1 MIILTILK
9 IIGIVLACIV
19 GLVLLLILLV
29 LLVPLRYRFSG
40 EGMNADIQ
48 AEGKATWLF
57 GLLTASIQYAE
68 KKLLYRVK
76 IAGISLKKG
85 DLLNPEKTIPVET
98 DMDSQIL
105 KTQEDTKAEKA
116 VEYNTAEQTT
126 EAVSVRTEE
135 IIGAA
140 VPEEPNKTETE
151 TEENKKTEKEKE
163 DLSDRIERFFEKL
176 SEKYERLINKL
187 EQTEAVLT
195 SKVTA
200 RAVKKVKEQLFHI
213 LNHIKPK
220 KIAGNINFGLEDPA
234 NTAIIYGTID
244 ILAIAMSEGKLIITP
259 EFYQKGISLDMVM
272 QGRILIGY
280 LLVCALRVFFNKDVR
295 RVVRVVRRMI

>member
-1 MIILTILK
+1 MIILSILK
-9 IIGIVLACIV
+9 TIGIVLACIV
-19 GLVLLLILLV
+19 GLVLLLVLLV
-29 LLVPLRYRFSG
+29 LLVPIRYRFSG
-40 EGMNADIQ
+40 DGMNADIQ
-48 AEGKATWLF
+48 ADGKASWLF
-57 GLLTASIQYAE
+57 GLLTASIRFAE
-68 KKLLYRVK
+68 KKLLYRVSV
-76 IAGISLKKG
+76 AGISLKKG
-85 DLLNPEKTIPVET
+85 DLLNPEKSVPEET
-98 DMDSQIL
+98 DMETQIL
-105 KTQEDTKAEKA
+105 KPQKDKEEEKKSA
-116 VEYNTAEQTT
+116 ALEVQNKPEP
-126 EAVSVRTEE
+126 EA
-135 IIGAA
+135 
-140 VPEEPNKTETE
+140 KTEIE
-151 TEENKKTEKEKE
+151 KEKEKEKE
-163 DLSDRIERFFEKL
+163 DLSDKIEHFFERL
-176 SEKYERLINKL
+176 SEKYEGLIKKL

-195 SKVTA
+195 SKVTG

-244 ILAIAMSEGKLIITP
+244 NLAIAMSEGKLIITP

>member
-1 MIILTILK
+1 MIILSILK

-19 GLVLLLILLV
+19 GLVLLLVLLV
-29 LLVPLRYRFSG
+29 LLVPIRYRFSG
-40 EGMNADIQ
+40 DGMNADIQ
-48 AEGKATWLF
+48 ADGKASWLF
-57 GLLTASIQYAE
+57 GLLSASIRFAE
-68 KKLLYRVK
+68 KKMLYRVSV
-76 IAGISLKKG
+76 AGISLKKG
-85 DLLNPEKTIPVET
+85 DLLNPEKSVPEET
-98 DMDSQIL
+98 DLEPQIL
-105 KTQEDTKAEKA
+105 KPQKDKKEEKKA
-116 VEYNTAEQTT
+116 
-126 EAVSVRTEE
+126 
-135 IIGAA
+135 AA
-140 VPEEPNKTETE
+140 LEVQNKPEPEVKTEIE
-151 TEENKKTEKEKE
+151 KEKEKEKEKE
-163 DLSDRIERFFEKL
+163 DLSDRIEHFFERL
-176 SEKYERLINKL
+176 SEKYEGLIKKL

-195 SKVTA
+195 SKVTG

>member
-1 MIILTILK
+1 MIILSILK

-19 GLVLLLILLV
+19 GLVLLLVLLV
-29 LLVPLRYRFSG
+29 LLVPIRYRFSG
-40 EGMNADIQ
+40 DGMNADIQ
-48 AEGKATWLF
+48 ADGKASWLF
-57 GLLTASIQYAE
+57 GLFSASIRFAE
-68 KKLLYRVK
+68 KKLLYRVSV
-76 IAGISLKKG
+76 AGISLKKG
-85 DLLNPEKTIPVET
+85 DFLNPEKSGSEET
-98 DMDSQIL
+98 DLEPQIL
-105 KTQEDTKAEKA
+105 KPQKDKKKEK
-116 VEYNTAEQTT
+116 EEKEEK
-126 EAVSVRTEE
+126 EAAALEVRNK
-135 IIGAA
+135 
-140 VPEEPNKTETE
+140 PEPEARS
-151 TEENKKTEKEKE
+151 EKEKE
-163 DLSDRIERFFEKL
+163 DLSDRIEHFFERL
-176 SEKYERLINKL
+176 SEKYEGLIKKL

-195 SKVTA
+195 SKVTG

-259 EFYQKGISLDMVM
+259 EFYRKGISLDMVM

>member
-1 MIILTILK
+1 MIILSILK

-19 GLVLLLILLV
+19 GLVLLLVLLV
-29 LLVPLRYRFSG
+29 LLVPIRYRFSG
-40 EGMNADIQ
+40 DGMNADIQ
-48 AEGKATWLF
+48 ADGKASWLF
-57 GLLTASIQYAE
+57 GLLSASIRFAE
-68 KKLLYRVK
+68 KKLLYRVSV
-76 IAGISLKKG
+76 AGISLKKG
-85 DLLNPEKTIPVET
+85 DLLNPEKSVPEET
-98 DMDSQIL
+98 DMEPQIL
-105 KTQEDTKAEKA
+105 KPQKDKKEEK
-116 VEYNTAEQTT
+116 
-126 EAVSVRTEE
+126 EA
-135 IIGAA
+135 AA
-140 VPEEPNKTETE
+140 LEVQNKPEPEAKTEIE
-151 TEENKKTEKEKE
+151 KEKEKE
-163 DLSDRIERFFEKL
+163 DLSDRIEHFFERL
-176 SEKYERLINKL
+176 SEKYEGLIKKL

-195 SKVTA
+195 SKVTG

-244 ILAIAMSEGKLIITP
+244 NLAIAMSEGKLIITP

>member
-1 MIILTILK
+1 MIILSILK

-19 GLVLLLILLV
+19 GLVLLLVLLV
-29 LLVPLRYRFSG
+29 LLVPIRYRFSG
-40 EGMNADIQ
+40 DGMNADIQ
-48 AEGKATWLF
+48 AEGKASWLF
-57 GLLTASIQYAE
+57 GLLSASIRFAE
-68 KKLLYRVK
+68 KKLLYRVSV
-76 IAGISLKKG
+76 AGISLKKG
-85 DLLNPEKTIPVET
+85 DLLNPEKSVPEET
-98 DMDSQIL
+98 DLEPQIL
-105 KTQEDTKAEKA
+105 KPQKDKKEEK
-116 VEYNTAEQTT
+116 
-126 EAVSVRTEE
+126 EA
-135 IIGAA
+135 AA
-140 VPEEPNKTETE
+140 LEVQNKPEPEAKTEIE
-151 TEENKKTEKEKE
+151 KEKEKEKEKEEEKE
-163 DLSDRIERFFEKL
+163 DLSDRIEHFFERL
-176 SEKYERLINKL
+176 SEKYEGLIKKL

-195 SKVTA
+195 SKVTG

>member
-1 MIILTILK
+1 MIILSILK

-19 GLVLLLILLV
+19 GLVLLLVLLV
-29 LLVPLRYRFSG
+29 LLVPIRYRFSG
-40 EGMNADIQ
+40 DGMNADIQ
-48 AEGKATWLF
+48 ADGKASWLF
-57 GLLTASIQYAE
+57 GLLSASIRFAE
-68 KKLLYRVK
+68 KKLLYRVSV
-76 IAGISLKKG
+76 AGISLKKG
-85 DLLNPEKTIPVET
+85 DLLNPEKSVPEET
-98 DMDSQIL
+98 DMEPQIL
-105 KTQEDTKAEKA
+105 KPQKDKKEEK
-116 VEYNTAEQTT
+116 
-126 EAVSVRTEE
+126 EA
-135 IIGAA
+135 AA
-140 VPEEPNKTETE
+140 LEVQNKPEPEAKTEIE
-151 TEENKKTEKEKE
+151 KEKEKEKEKE
-163 DLSDRIERFFEKL
+163 DLSDKIEHFFERL
-176 SEKYERLINKL
+176 SEKYEGLIKKL

-195 SKVTA
+195 SKVTG

-244 ILAIAMSEGKLIITP
+244 NLAIAMSEGKLIITP

>member
-1 MIILTILK
+1 MIILSILK

-19 GLVLLLILLV
+19 GLVLLLVLLV
-29 LLVPLRYRFSG
+29 LLVPIRYRFSG
-40 EGMNADIQ
+40 DGMNADIQ
-48 AEGKATWLF
+48 ADGKASWLF
-57 GLLTASIQYAE
+57 GLLSASIRFAE
-68 KKLLYRVK
+68 KKLLYRVSV
-76 IAGISLKKG
+76 AGISLKKG
-85 DLLNPEKTIPVET
+85 DLLNPEKSVPEET
-98 DMDSQIL
+98 DLEPQIL
-105 KTQEDTKAEKA
+105 KPQKDKKEEK
-116 VEYNTAEQTT
+116 
-126 EAVSVRTEE
+126 EA
-135 IIGAA
+135 AA
-140 VPEEPNKTETE
+140 LEVQNKPEPEAKTEIE
-151 TEENKKTEKEKE
+151 KEKEKE
-163 DLSDRIERFFEKL
+163 DLSDRIEHFFERL
-176 SEKYERLINKL
+176 SEKYEGLIKKL

-195 SKVTA
+195 SKVTG

-244 ILAIAMSEGKLIITP
+244 NLAIAMSEGKLIITP

>member
-1 MIILTILK
+1 MIILSILK

-19 GLVLLLILLV
+19 GLVLLLVLLV
-29 LLVPLRYRFSG
+29 LLVPIRYRFSG
-40 EGMNADIQ
+40 DGMNADIQ
-48 AEGKATWLF
+48 ADGKASWLF
-57 GLLTASIQYAE
+57 GLLSASIRFAE
-68 KKLLYRVK
+68 KKLLYRVSV
-76 IAGISLKKG
+76 AGISLKKG
-85 DLLNPEKTIPVET
+85 DLLNPEKSVPEET
-98 DMDSQIL
+98 DMETQIL
-105 KTQEDTKAEKA
+105 KPQKDKKEEK
-116 VEYNTAEQTT
+116 
-126 EAVSVRTEE
+126 EA
-135 IIGAA
+135 AA
-140 VPEEPNKTETE
+140 LEVQNKPEPEAKTEIE
-151 TEENKKTEKEKE
+151 KEKEKENEKEKEKE
-163 DLSDRIERFFEKL
+163 DLSDKIEHFFERL
-176 SEKYERLINKL
+176 SEKYEGLIKKL

-195 SKVTA
+195 SKVTG

-244 ILAIAMSEGKLIITP
+244 NLAIAMSEGKLIITP

>member
-1 MIILTILK
+1 MIILSILK

-19 GLVLLLILLV
+19 GLVLLLVLLV
-29 LLVPLRYRFSG
+29 LLVPIRYRFSG
-40 EGMNADIQ
+40 DGMNADIQ
-48 AEGKATWLF
+48 ADGKASWLF
-57 GLLTASIQYAE
+57 GLLTASIRFAE
-68 KKLLYRVK
+68 KKLLYRVSV
-76 IAGISLKKG
+76 AGISLKKG
-85 DLLNPEKTIPVET
+85 DLLNPEKSVPEET
-98 DMDSQIL
+98 DMETQIL
-105 KTQEDTKAEKA
+105 KPQKDKKEEK
-116 VEYNTAEQTT
+116 
-126 EAVSVRTEE
+126 EA
-135 IIGAA
+135 AA
-140 VPEEPNKTETE
+140 LEVQNKPEPEAKTEIE
-151 TEENKKTEKEKE
+151 KEKEKEKEKE
-163 DLSDRIERFFEKL
+163 DLSDKIEHFFERL
-176 SEKYERLINKL
+176 SEKYEGLIKKL

-195 SKVTA
+195 SKVTG

-244 ILAIAMSEGKLIITP
+244 NLAIAMSEGKLIITP